1 MGNGL
6 GYLSRE
12 IVFAGFLELDC
23 LLNVEEG
30 LLGSLFLLVE
40 LGEAL
45 CSGGGRMNAAGDGSR
60 GRYRRIHSGGHL
72 SRDRGVFLVVL
83 PEQQAASFLLASLVA
98 RDAEALGA
106 RFASLAL
113 FQLLAEG
120 LLDLLGVDREGH
132 GRRSINCDEMME
144 TCCWQSILNA
154 LAPW

>member
-12 IVFAGFLELDC
+12 IVFAGFLEMDC

-30 LLGSLFLLVE
+30 LLGCLFLLVE

-45 CSGGGRMNAAGDGSR
+45 CSGGRRNAAGDGSK

-72 SRDRGVFLVVL
+72 SRDRGVFLVVP
-83 PEQQAASFLLASLVA
+83 PEQAASFLLASLVA

-132 GRRSINCDEMME
+132 GRRSINCDGMME